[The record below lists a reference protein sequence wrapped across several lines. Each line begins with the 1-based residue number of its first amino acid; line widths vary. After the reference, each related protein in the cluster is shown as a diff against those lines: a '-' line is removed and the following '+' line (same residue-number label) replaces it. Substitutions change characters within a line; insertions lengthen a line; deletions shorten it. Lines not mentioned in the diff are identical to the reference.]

1 MPKINSHLRQADHV
15 SAESLDLRYRV
26 FLAQKRC
33 VIGLF
38 LCVLTAS
45 VMVGCK
51 KHEAAVS
58 PSPPPTDQLAA
69 TPSAPPPHGPPP
81 MAADALAAVVPDTG
95 DINATLHDLSL
106 ELRKYVVR
114 TRSIPKTF
122 EEFAAKSR
130 VQMPPAP
137 AGKKYAIQGQAVVL
151 VKN

>member
-1 MPKINSHLRQADHV
+1 
-15 SAESLDLRYRV
+15 
-26 FLAQKRC
+26 
-33 VIGLF
+33 
-38 LCVLTAS
+38 
-45 VMVGCK
+45 
-51 KHEAAVS
+51 
-58 PSPPPTDQLAA
+58 
-69 TPSAPPPHGPPP
+69 
-81 MAADALAAVVPDTG
+81 MAASTAPAVVPDTG

-122 EEFAAKSR
+122 EEFAAKSQ